1 MRVEPDHLE
10 QEILDHLVVEFR
22 GFGERAVSY
31 LNSARAMLELGLD
44 RFPRGPETLCYC
56 LREALKAITN
66 SEDRGGGGEWK
77 KISRA
82 VVEAKTRFDLASEGL
97 PGQDPDAAL
106 GALSRAIDEMKR
118 FHEGDGVH
126 QANLIAVIVNRT
138 GSMPH
143 ETGNWLVDAY
153 QKVLAEADRRAH
165 GTCTPGRALEIYD
178 EATQVL
184 RRVFAPPEIRHA
196 GLEHLA
202 AVVDPTDADLTE
214 LISNVLTGQHWQH
227 FLRHLPT
234 PGWLA
239 LLGKT
244 ALIDPPA
251 TYDGWPGHAAVDAL
265 GLRYPDEVA
274 QWLTT
279 IYNRCRSD
287 PIRANYLMRAAVD
300 TGPSGRTLILRA
312 LRDHPTDPGVRAT
325 ANWVLDSVDPPDA
338 FTEELCDILLT
349 PGSDEPWTLGHVA
362 SRLVDGITP
371 ENATSRL
378 TLIRYKLAALDEDG
392 YGWRYFSLDQTG
404 SIAERDL
411 ERREDKFDVLL
422 AAFVAAARAV
432 QEHHGYKAVLEVAD
446 GLPDVIR
453 TRVRAWMLGTD
464 DTVDLTE
471 ILAELTAAIAVRD
484 PSGDDLPMV
493 DRVVS
498 DLPPDAYRQALSD
511 ALGTPP
517 ALEDVGRAIKTHDLD
532 PNWLR
537 GYHWI
542 GLLPDAVHRPWT
554 IAYETIASAYGRAGR
569 AQLVSR
575 PRVDASWGRS
585 PFTSK
590 QLNDFDAVEAAARVA
605 AWRPNDAEF
614 LVGARELARAV
625 DAAVQA
631 EPAKWLAEP
640 YRVAMT
646 LHEPSYISHFLLGA
660 AKAIVEVGCAPVGQ
674 LMDVLRIIGEHP
686 WEPTPLGSDRF
697 DYDTNWRGAEV
708 QGIALL
714 RVLAN
719 ADLGF
724 DSRDDEAYELIAA
737 AIANRSDGSGI
748 DSQTD
753 PLTAAINRPTTQA
766 LQALIA
772 FMGYEHR
779 RDGAARPAAF
789 ELLDSVLRLGGTDG
803 LHYRA
808 IIASRF
814 GYFIATAPEWVEA
827 NANLLFGGEAP
838 DDLGQATMD
847 LTLKWSQTLRWVM
860 ENRMAQVLDA
870 AAREVDEALTH
881 MLIAYLW
888 ETDGYTVEKVIK
900 FLAARP
906 GMLTRAGEELGR
918 LARELEPGEH
928 LTRAMTLWDAALAEN
943 TQESRA
949 GFGWFSEVKALDDD
963 EWAGRTLRTIE
974 LSKGRVDWVHGIIT
988 RAHEMAPTA
997 TTLSIFSEVIRHAE
1011 QDWDRREAARLGAEH
1026 LIAASGLAETA
1037 EFQRLN
1043 TALRERGL

>member
-1 MRVEPDHLE
+1 MEPDHLE
-10 QEILDHLVVEFR
+10 QEILDHLAVEFR

-31 LNSARAMLELGLD
+31 LNSARATLEVGLD
-44 RFPRGPETLCYC
+44 RLPRGPETVCYC

-77 KISRA
+77 KVSRA
-82 VVEAKTRFDLASEGL
+82 VVEAKTRLDLASEGL

-143 ETGNWLVDAY
+143 ETGNRLVDDY
-153 QKVLAEADRRAH
+153 QTVLAEADRRAH
-165 GTCTPGRALEIYD
+165 ANCTPPRALELYN
-178 EATQVL
+178 AASQVL
-184 RRVFAPPEIRHA
+184 RRLFAPPEIRHA
-196 GLEHLA
+196 ELERLA
-202 AVVDPTDADLTE
+202 VLTDPTDADLTE
-214 LISNVLTGQHWQH
+214 LTRNVLTTHHWQH

-234 PGWLA
+234 SAWLA
-239 LLGKT
+239 LLGQT
-244 ALIDPPA
+244 ALLDPPA
-251 TYDGWPGHAAVDAL
+251 TYDGWPGYAAVDAL
-265 GLRYPDEVA
+265 GATYPDEVA
-274 QWLTT
+274 SWLTT
-279 IYNRCRSD
+279 IYERCGSN
-287 PIRANYLMRAAVD
+287 PIRANYVMRAAVD
-300 TGPSGRTLILRA
+300 AGPSGRPLTLRA
-312 LRDHPTDPGVRAT
+312 LRDHPTDPGVRST
-325 ANWVLDSVDPPDA
+325 ASWVLDSVDPQDA
-338 FTEELCDILLT
+338 FTEDLCDVLLA

-371 ENATSRL
+371 ENAISRL
-378 TLIRYKLAALDEDG
+378 TLIKYKLAAVDEDG
-392 YGWRYFSLDQTG
+392 HGWRYFSLSQTG

-422 AAFVAAARAV
+422 AAFVTAARAA
-432 QEHHGYKAVLEVAD
+432 QEHHGYKAVLEVAE
-446 GLPDVIR
+446 GLPEVVR

-464 DTVDLTE
+464 DTVDPTE
-471 ILAELTAAIAVRD
+471 IVVELTAAIPVRD
-484 PSGDDLPMV
+484 PSGDDLPMI
-493 DRVVS
+493 DRVVGG
-498 DLPPDAYRQALSD
+498 LPPDAYGQAFSD

-517 ALEDVGRAIKTHDLD
+517 AVEDVGRALETHDLD
-532 PNWLR
+532 PTWIR
-537 GYHWI
+537 SYHWI

-554 IAYETIASAYGRAGR
+554 NAYETIASAYGRTGR

-585 PFTSK
+585 PFTSE
-590 QLNDFDAVEAAARVA
+590 QLNDFDAVEAATRVA

-646 LHEPSYISHFLLGA
+646 LHEPSYISHYLVGA
-660 AKAIVEVGCAPVGQ
+660 AKAIAEVGRGPVGQ
-674 LMDVLRIIGEHP
+674 LMDVLRIVGEHP

-697 DYDTNWRGAEV
+697 DYDPNWRGAEV

-724 DSRDDEAYELIAA
+724 DARDDEAYELIAA
-737 AIANRSDGSGI
+737 AVANRSEGSGI

-753 PLTAAINRPTTQA
+753 PLTAAINRSTTQA

-789 ELLDSVLRLGGTDG
+789 ALLDSLLRLGGADG

-827 NANLLFGGEAP
+827 NADLLFGGEAP

-881 MLIAYLW
+881 VLIAYLW
-888 ETDGYTVEKVIK
+888 ESDGYTVEKVIK
-900 FLAARP
+900 FLAGRP
-906 GMLTRAGEELGR
+906 GMLSRAGEALGR

-928 LTRAMTLWDAALAEN
+928 LTRAVTLWDAALAER

-949 GFGWFSEVKALDDD
+949 GFGWFSEVKPLDDG

-974 LSKGRVDWVHGIIT
+974 LSDGRVEWVHGIIT
-988 RAHEMAPTA
+988 RAHEMTPTT
-997 TTLSIFSEVIRHAE
+997 TTLAIFTEVIRHAE
-1011 QDWDRREAARLGAEH
+1011 QDWDRREAARLGVEH
-1026 LIAASGLAETA
+1026 LSAASGLASTA
-1037 EFQRLN
+1037 EYQRLN